1 MLTQQLIFKLITL
14 QKSRKQRIII
24 IIIIIII
31 SIIITIIIII
41 SRPPFVVG
49 YCLSWP
55 NSQA

>member
-14 QKSRKQRIII
+14 QKSRKQRII